1 MTRAEILNLQRDLA
15 ARGYPLKA
23 DGIYGPKTAAAYQD
37 WLNQHTPQDVVTPAP
52 RPAAPWWRHKV
63 VLGLLAT
70 VLAGITSRW
79 GVNADE
85 LTAILLQLAEVAGLV
100 LAAWGTVP
108 AQSVPVDPT
117 LVARVHGQSV
127 RLPSANRVPADGEA
141 DKPGPF
147 GY

>member
-1 MTRAEILNLQRDLA
+1 MTRAEILEIQRQL
-15 ARGYPLKA
+15 GVKA
-23 DGIYGPKTAAAYQD
+23 DGIYGPVTAQAYQR
-37 WLNQHTPQDVVTPAP
+37 WLDANTVPSMPTPAP

-79 GVNADE
+79 GIDGNE

-108 AQSVPVDPT
+108 TQAAAVDPT

-127 RLPSANRVPADGEA
+127 RLPSAHSVPADGPP
-141 DKPGPF
+141 DQPGPF